1 MQQRTT
7 IRIDEELLKACQH
20 RCIDEGI
27 TFTEMV
33 ERALRDYLKNPLDK
47 GQKGGRR

>member
-1 MQQRTT
+1 MQKTT
-7 IRIDEELLKACQH
+7 IRIDEELLKQCQH

-33 ERALRDYLKNPLDK
+33 ERALRAYLKNPIDK

>member
-1 MQQRTT
+1 MQKTT

-33 ERALRDYLKNPLDK
+33 ERALRDYLKKPIAK
-47 GQKGGRR
+47 AEKGGRR

>member
-1 MQQRTT
+1 MQRTT
-7 IRIDEELLKACQH
+7 IRMDEELLRACQH

-33 ERALRDYLKNPLDK
+33 ERALRDYLKKPIAK
-47 GQKGGRR
+47 AEKGGRR